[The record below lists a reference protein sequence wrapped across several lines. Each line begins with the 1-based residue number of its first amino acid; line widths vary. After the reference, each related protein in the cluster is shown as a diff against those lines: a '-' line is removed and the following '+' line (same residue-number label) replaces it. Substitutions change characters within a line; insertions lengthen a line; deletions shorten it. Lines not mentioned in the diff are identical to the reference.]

1 MVDKMV
7 CDNGEQPRFY
17 MGDSV
22 EELSLFQD
30 KLLEKCAENAPIVDP
45 HSWLEEDTGL
55 FHRVD
60 SNIIYVPKIKR
71 AKLIGKYLMGDVL
84 GEGAYSK
91 VKEMLDCERLRR
103 CAVKILTRR
112 RLRRIPNGEQN
123 VKREIQLL
131 KRLHHNNVIK
141 LYDVI
146 YNEEKQ
152 KIYMI
157 MEYCVGELQ
166 EMVESVDDHKFPISQ
181 AHGYFCQ
188 LINGLEYLHS
198 QGIVHKDIK
207 PSNLLLTTDET
218 LKISDF
224 GVAEGL
230 DRFAPDDTCRTSQGS
245 PAFQPPEIA
254 NGVETFS
261 GFKVD
266 IWASGVTLYNITTGK
281 YPFEGESIYKLFEN
295 IGKGVFTIPDCV
307 DELLSDLLRGM
318 LNSDPAERFTLQQMR
333 HHRWVQ
339 KNHPRVEPYVPI
351 PPLNDNP
358 LRSMSVVPYLEDLHS
373 PKEDIDEH
381 QHELEYNDSML
392 HLSPET
398 SLDDLNS
405 PASSVDKKKT
415 KLLKRPSLG
424 SCKTQ

>member
-123 VKREIQLL
+123 VKR
-131 KRLHHNNVIK
+131 
-141 LYDVI
+141 
-146 YNEEKQ
+146 
-152 KIYMI
+152 
-157 MEYCVGELQ
+157 
-166 EMVESVDDHKFPISQ
+166 
-181 AHGYFCQ
+181 
-188 LINGLEYLHS
+188 
-198 QGIVHKDIK
+198 
-207 PSNLLLTTDET
+207 
-218 LKISDF
+218 
-224 GVAEGL
+224 
-230 DRFAPDDTCRTSQGS
+230 FAPDDTCRTSQGS

-266 IWASGVTLYNITTGK
+266 IWASGVTL
-281 YPFEGESIYKLFEN
+281 
-295 IGKGVFTIPDCV
+295 
-307 DELLSDLLRGM
+307 
-318 LNSDPAERFTLQQMR
+318 
-333 HHRWVQ
+333 WVQ

-381 QHELEYNDSML
+381 QHELEYNDK
-392 HLSPET
+392 T